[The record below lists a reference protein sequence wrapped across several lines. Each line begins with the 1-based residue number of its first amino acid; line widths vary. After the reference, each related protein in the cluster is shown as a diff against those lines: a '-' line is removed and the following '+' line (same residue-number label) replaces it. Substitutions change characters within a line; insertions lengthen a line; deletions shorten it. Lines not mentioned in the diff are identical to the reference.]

1 MTAAT
6 NSPLDETDEG
16 LLFAYALDGKGSGT
30 KIGWREIKAGGAQLH
45 WIHLD
50 FSKVSSARWLR
61 RESNIE
67 ATIVD
72 ALLDND
78 SRPRSVAHHNGLLVT
93 LRAVNTNTGAN
104 PEDMVS
110 IRIWIENN
118 RIITTRRRRLFSVRS
133 LEEELQKNSGPTTP
147 GDFLVKLVDK
157 VSERIDPVIDHL
169 DQLVDQAEERF
180 HASPENTYRGEFSAF
195 RRQAMRLRRF
205 LAPQRESLETA
216 SRLDTPLLNQR
227 EKFALHET
235 ADQVTRHVEE
245 LDLIR
250 ERAMVAQEELLARMA
265 QEQNSRMYILAIVA
279 AIFLPLS
286 FLTGLMGMNVAGLP
300 GTENPA
306 SFSLLALIMSGIGV
320 AIVWFFRFKKW
331 L

>member
-1 MTAAT
+1 MADLPISTQ
-6 NSPLDETDEG
+6 DETDEG
-16 LLFAYALDGKGSGT
+16 LLFAYALDGQGGAT
-30 KIGWREIKAGGAQLH
+30 KIGWPEINAAGDQLK

-50 FSKVSSARWLR
+50 FSNPGSARWLR
-61 RESNIE
+61 HASNIDSS
-67 ATIVD
+67 IVD

-78 SRPRSVAHHNGLLVT
+78 SRPRSVSHYNGVLVT
-93 LRAVNTNTGAN
+93 LRAINTNTGAD

-110 IRIWIENN
+110 IRIWLENN
-118 RIITTRRRRLFSVRS
+118 RIVTTRRRRLLTVRS
-133 LEEELQKNSGPTTP
+133 LEQEFQKNSGPKTP
-147 GDFLVKLVDK
+147 GEFLVRIVDK
-157 VSERIDPVIDHL
+157 LSERIDPVIDHL
-169 DQLVDQAEERF
+169 DEQVDQAEERF
-180 HASPENTYRGEFSAF
+180 QEAHANSYRGEFSAF

-205 LAPQRESLETA
+205 MAPQRESLETA
-216 SRLDTPLLNQR
+216 SRLDTPLLNAN
-227 EKFALHET
+227 EKFALHEA
-235 ADQVTRHVEE
+235 ADQVTRHVED

-300 GTENPA
+300 GTEDPT
-306 SFSLLALIMSGIGV
+306 SFSLLALLMSGIGV
-320 AIVWFFRFKKW
+320 IIVLFFRWKKW